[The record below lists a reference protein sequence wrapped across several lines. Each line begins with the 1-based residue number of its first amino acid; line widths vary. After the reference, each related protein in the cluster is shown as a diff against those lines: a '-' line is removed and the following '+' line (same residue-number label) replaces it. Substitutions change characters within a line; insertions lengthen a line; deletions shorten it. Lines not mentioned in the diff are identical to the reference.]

1 MLVVFFR
8 FQQML
13 DKRKFDHETKLADE
27 AAAAESAKAT
37 SEASP
42 NTTNIQNAQSKCIYM
57 YYVY

>member
-1 MLVVFFR
+1 
-8 FQQML
+8 ML